1 MCSVWA
7 TPQEQK
13 MSRLIY
19 SKGANKGQK
28 KKKKKRAAK
37 SADAHVTKKGGFEMM
52 GRRTRGSNCNSQCQ
66 TKHKTQSGANYNAN
80 TKVHKLANLRFF
92 SSGGDWRWWWW
103 WCWKK
108 PNKQDQIKRKRTEF
122 LSARTSRP
130 LCTHK
135 YKCFLVWNRH
145 KKWEI
150 KKKKKRKY
158 TANQPTETPVRI
170 EPTTTSLSLSFWLSL
185 WGENSMG
192 ALEFSRSN
200 PSASKGKRI
209 NKKAIEKPT
218 ENEGRAKNKKKPK
231 KKNTKMG
238 QQ

>member
-19 SKGANKGQK
+19 SKGANKGQTK

-150 KKKKKRKY
+150 KKKKKEN
-158 TANQPTETPVRI
+158 TQPTNRQKHQWELNRRRRLCPCHFGCHCGGKT
-170 EPTTTSLSLSFWLSL
+170 L
-185 WGENSMG
+185 WGRLNFPG
-192 ALEFSRSN
+192 AIQV
-200 PSASKGKRI
+200 PQKASG
-209 NKKAIEKPT
+209 
-218 ENEGRAKNKKKPK
+218 
-231 KKNTKMG
+231 
-238 QQ
+238 